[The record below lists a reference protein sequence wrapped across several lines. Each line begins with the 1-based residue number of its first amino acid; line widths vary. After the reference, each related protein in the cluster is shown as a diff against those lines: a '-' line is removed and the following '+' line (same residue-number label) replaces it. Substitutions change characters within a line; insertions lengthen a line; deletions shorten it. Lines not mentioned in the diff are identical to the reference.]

1 MLCILNKY
9 LMEKPAQPKRPSTQ
23 LTKTATAQV
32 SAAPPAKSCLR
43 IVGIGASAGG
53 LEALEKFFSAVS
65 SSSGM
70 AFVIIQ
76 HMEPTHKGMM
86 PELLQRTTE
95 IKVTEAEDRTTVR
108 PNCAYVIPPN
118 KDISILH
125 GVLHLLEPTEIRGLR
140 LPVDFFFRS
149 LAQDQMDQSV
159 GVILSGMGSDGCLG
173 LSAIKEQ
180 AGLVL
185 VQDPKTA
192 KFDGMPRSAID
203 AGLADIVAPAE
214 ELPNKLLACLY
225 RRPLTSQQKATITDP
240 EIGALEKTIV
250 LLRAQTGHDFSLYK
264 QNTLFRRIERRMSIL
279 QIGNITA
286 YVRYLQE
293 NKQEFNLLFKEL
305 LIGVTNFFR
314 DKPVWELLRTKTIPA
329 LLQRTETTR
338 VLRAWVAGCSS
349 GEEAYSLAIVF
360 KEALEHAK
368 IFNITLQ
375 IFATDLDQDAIDRAR
390 LGFFSSNIVADVSAK
405 RLERFFTKRKDG
417 YRIRKEIRQM
427 VIFARQNLTMD
438 APFTKLDL
446 LSCRNLLIYLDAKVQ
461 QQLIP
466 VFHYSLKPN
475 GILLLGNS
483 ETIGSN
489 TNLFTSLNNKARLYQ
504 RLDADDS
511 ALLVNFP
518 LSFNA
523 TPILKNADQLQAI
536 PASLEDLAN
545 HLILK
550 QFAPAAT
557 LVNGQGDILYVSG
570 HTGKYLEPA
579 AGKAD
584 WNLFA
589 MARAG
594 LRDELAAA
602 FHEAVHKKE
611 SITLNNVRIEP
622 GENEHFANIFVEQ
635 LDQPPPL
642 KNLVMVVFQELP
654 APIVNPVKQGVPSRN
669 DTNKASLAGLEDE
682 FQRVRSEGQISNEAM
697 QTLKQEYRSANE
709 ELQSAN
715 EELTTSKEEMQSLNE
730 ELHTLNAELQSKLDE
745 LSSASNDMRNLL
757 NSTDI
762 AILFLDKTLKI
773 RRFTPQ
779 TARIIKLIPS
789 DIGRPITDL
798 VSTVKFP
805 ELISDVNEVIRTLVS
820 QEKQLMSSDKRWFN
834 MRIIPY
840 RTVDDK
846 IDGVVITF
854 TDITTAKNL
863 EARLRKESETIT

>member
-1 MLCILNKY
+1 MK
-9 LMEKPAQPKRPSTQ
+9 KPTQPKRSSTQ

-43 IVGIGASAGG
+43 IVGVGASAGG

-65 SSSGM
+65 TSSSM

-76 HMEPTHKGMM
+76 HMDPTHKGMM

-95 IKVTEAEDRTTVR
+95 IKVIEAEDRTTVR

-125 GVLHLLEPTEIRGLR
+125 GVLHLLEPKKTRGLR

-149 LAQDQMDQSV
+149 LALDQMDQSI

-185 VQDPKTA
+185 VQDPETA

-203 AGLADIVAPAE
+203 AGLADVVAPAE
-214 ELPNKLLACLY
+214 ELPNKILACLH
-225 RRPLTSQQKATITDP
+225 RRPLASQQKVTIADS
-240 EIGALEKTIV
+240 EINALDKTII

-264 QNTLFRRIERRMSIL
+264 QNTLFRRIERRMSIH
-279 QIGNITA
+279 QIGNIAA

-293 NKQEFNLLFKEL
+293 NEQELNLLFKEL

-329 LLQRTETTR
+329 LLQRTETKR

-405 RLERFFTKRKDG
+405 RLERFFIKQKDG
-417 YRIRKEIRQM
+417 YRICKEIRQM
-427 VIFARQNLTMD
+427 VIFAKQNLTMD
-438 APFTKLDL
+438 PPFTKLDL

-466 VFHYSLKPN
+466 VFHYSLNPN

-483 ETIGSN
+483 ETIGSY

-504 RLDADDS
+504 RLDADHS

-518 LSFNA
+518 LSFNS
-523 TPILKNADQLQAI
+523 TPILKNAHLPQAI
-536 PASLEDLAN
+536 PSSLEDLAN

-570 HTGKYLEPA
+570 HTGKYLEPD

-594 LRDELAAA
+594 LRYELAAA

-611 SITLNNVRIEP
+611 SITLKNVRIEP
-622 GENEHFANIFVEQ
+622 GENEHFADIVVQQ

-654 APIVNPVKQGVPSRN
+654 APIVNPAKQGVPSRN

-682 FQRVRSEGQISNEAM
+682 LQRVRSEAQISHEAM
-697 QTLKQEYRSANE
+697 QTLKQEYRSANEELQSTNE

-773 RRFTPQ
+773 RQFTPQ

-798 VSTVKFP
+798 VSKVKFP
-805 ELISDVNEVIRTLVS
+805 ELISDANEVIRTLVS

-854 TDITTAKNL
+854 SDITTAKNL